1 MLEIFGSEG
10 RKCLLYFRHIIS
22 KEGGKQINSCHSIK
36 EAGEFYLNIDIMHVY
51 IKKGG
56 FSLLSVL
63 HKVSF

>member
-36 EAGEFYLNIDIMHVY
+36 EAGEFYRYHACIYQKRRI
-51 IKKGG
+51 
-56 FSLLSVL
+56 FSL
-63 HKVSF
+63 VSTS